1 MKIIMN
7 NLNSSYV
14 ESIIKKALD
23 ESVTIR
29 QNSESVGNTWEKP
42 KRLVDKNGS
51 LGLNTIEDVLSTKNR
66 NNM

>member
-7 NLNSSYV
+7 NFNSSYV

-29 QNSESVGNTWEKP
+29 QNSESVDNTWEKP

-51 LGLNTIEDVLSTKNR
+51 LSLNTIEDVLSTKDR

>member
-1 MKIIMN
+1 MN
-7 NLNSSYV
+7 NFNSSYV

-29 QNSESVGNTWEKP
+29 QNSESVDNTWEKP

-51 LGLNTIEDVLSTKNR
+51 LSLNTIEDVLSTKNR

>member
-7 NLNSSYV
+7 NFNSSYV

-29 QNSESVGNTWEKP
+29 QNSESVDNTWEKP

-51 LGLNTIEDVLSTKNR
+51 LSLNTIEDVLSTKNR

>member
-7 NLNSSYV
+7 NLNSRYV

-29 QNSESVGNTWEKP
+29 QNSESVGNTWK
-42 KRLVDKNGS
+42 KTKKLVDKNGS